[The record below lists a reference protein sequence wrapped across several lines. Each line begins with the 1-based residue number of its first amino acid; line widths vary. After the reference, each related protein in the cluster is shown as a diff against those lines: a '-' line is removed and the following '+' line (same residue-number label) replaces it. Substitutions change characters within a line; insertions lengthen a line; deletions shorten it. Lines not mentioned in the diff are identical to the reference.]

1 MPSTQSIV
9 LFLVVSLGAIT
20 IYWVGRTCVFSA
32 VKAQLIL
39 NGKPVLHT
47 KVIRRWEWNSQK
59 SDESITDE
67 QGFVTF
73 PAVFEFSI
81 SRFLPIE
88 LVIAQGVYIV
98 RDGEEKKIWS
108 NSKRKSG
115 ENTEY
120 GGARFDVVCELAN
133 ERILIEDYGSLMV
146 TMCKLNTLKK

>member
-98 RDGEEKKIWS
+98 RDGEEKRSGQIQNVSLAKIQ
-108 NSKRKSG
+108 
-115 ENTEY
+115 NT
-120 GGARFDVVCELAN
+120 AVLD
-133 ERILIEDYGSLMV
+133 LMLYV
-146 TMCKLNTLKK
+146 NWQMNAF